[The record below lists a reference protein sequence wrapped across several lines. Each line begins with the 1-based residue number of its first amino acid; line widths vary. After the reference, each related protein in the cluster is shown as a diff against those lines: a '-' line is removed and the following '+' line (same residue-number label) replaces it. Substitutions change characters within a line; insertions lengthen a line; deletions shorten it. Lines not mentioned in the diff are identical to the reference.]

1 MKYTKVISLSVL
13 AGSLALTAC
22 TNTVSRNITA
32 EGRVNASDLVFPN
45 VQKAWQK
52 DGIFPNTENLEKI
65 KAGITKDD
73 LYHLIGRPHF
83 SERQNAHEW
92 DYIFK
97 FYQEDN
103 SVKVCQYKVIFDKN
117 YQGQEFYWQPAD
129 CGKYAQRATA
139 EPVFIHA
146 PAVNPV
152 ISTPEPINSAPVA
165 LVNEKIN
172 LSADALFAFNKWQL
186 KDMRSAGK
194 QELDDLAE
202 KLLNYQKEGDVQ
214 AIITGHTD
222 YLGDDMY
229 NLNLSQLRAQTVRQ
243 YLISKGVD
251 ASLMIASGA
260 GEGSPVQQCATNLSH
275 QALIDCLQPNR
286 RVEVV
291 VTVRKSISQ

>member
-1 MKYTKVISLSVL
+1 MKYTKIISLSVL

-129 CGKYAQRATA
+129 CVKYAQRAT

-286 RVEVV
+286 RVEVA

>member
-1 MKYTKVISLSVL
+1 MKYTKIISLSVL

-129 CGKYAQRATA
+129 CGKYTQRAT

-146 PAVNPV
+146 PAVNSV

>member
-1 MKYTKVISLSVL
+1 MKYTKIISLSVL

-129 CGKYAQRATA
+129 CGKYTQRAT

-152 ISTPEPINSAPVA
+152 ISTPETINSSPVA

-260 GEGSPVQQCATNLSH
+260 GEGSPVQQCTTNLSH

-286 RVEVV
+286 RVEVA

>member
-129 CGKYAQRATA
+129 CGKYTQRAT

-146 PAVNPV
+146 PAVNSV
-152 ISTPEPINSAPVA
+152 ISTPETINSSPVA